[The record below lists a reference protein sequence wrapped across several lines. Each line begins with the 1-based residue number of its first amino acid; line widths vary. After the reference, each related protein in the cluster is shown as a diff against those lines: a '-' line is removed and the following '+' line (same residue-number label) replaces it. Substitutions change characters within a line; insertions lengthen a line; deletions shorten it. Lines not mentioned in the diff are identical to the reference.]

1 MADEE
6 VKKEEVKKEEEKKE
20 EVEKEE
26 PETKADG
33 DAEQKPE
40 GDAAKKG
47 PGILT
52 WVIMAAIVIVLG
64 GSGFVIGR
72 LLAGS
77 SAPDKSGEQTQTAK
91 APKDDLTA
99 KTPQKVWYHQLDPVV
114 ANLDVPGATRYLR
127 AVLILELDPKLDQE
141 KGKELFEE
149 KKPIL
154 INWLTIYLSGL
165 TLEDVTG
172 ANNLRRIQSHMLD
185 AFNEQLFPDRKPM
198 IKKILLKEFPI
209 Q

>member
-6 VKKEEVKKEEEKKE
+6 VKKEE
-20 EVEKEE
+20 
-26 PETKADG
+26 PGAKADG

-40 GDAAKKG
+40 GNAAKKG

-52 WVIMAAIVIVLG
+52 WAIIAVIIIALG
-64 GSGFVIGR
+64 GSGFVLGR

-77 SAPDKSGEQTQTAK
+77 SAPAEQAKTAK

-99 KTPQKVWYHQLDPVV
+99 KTPQKTWYHQLDPVV
-114 ANLDVPGATRYLR
+114 ANLDVPGATRYIR
-127 AVLILELDPKLDQE
+127 AVLVLELDATLDQK
-141 KGKELFEE
+141 KGTELFDE
-149 KKPIL
+149 KKPVI

-165 TLEDVTG
+165 TLEDATG
-172 ANNLRRIQSHMLD
+172 ASNLRRIQSNILD
-185 AFNEQLFPDRKPM
+185 AFNEQLFPDSKPM

>member
-6 VKKEEVKKEEEKKE
+6 VKKEKKAQK
-20 EVEKEE
+20 EKEAPKKDE
-26 PETKADG
+26 PKAKADG

-52 WVIMAAIVIVLG
+52 WAIMAVVIIVLG
-64 GSGFVIGR
+64 GSGFVLGR
-72 LLAGS
+72 LFAGS
-77 SAPDKSGEQTQTAK
+77 SAPDEPAEQAQTAQ

-127 AVLILELDPKLDQE
+127 AVLVLELDSTLDQK
-141 KGKELFEE
+141 KGSELFEE
-149 KKPIL
+149 KKPLI

-165 TLEDVTG
+165 TLEDATG
-172 ANNLRRIQSHMLD
+172 ASNLRRIQSHILD
-185 AFNEQLFPDRKPM
+185 AFNEQLFPDSKPM